1 MPAHFAILRT
11 AKLKSLGNVS
21 ASLSHTYRTRETPNA
36 DPSRADQNEHSHAT
50 PAEVLQAFKERLPNK
65 RRKDAVL
72 GIEYFVSA
80 SPEWFKGRDRAFVD
94 GYFAQSLAW
103 LRERH
108 GEENVVGWSI
118 HCDESSPHLVAYVVP
133 RDGDTLNAKK
143 WLGGRAA
150 LSRMQSDFAEKV
162 ARHHELE
169 RGIEGSR
176 AHHQSIKDF
185 YAQIEKPGQHVIIS
199 PETVQPKVLKKGFL
213 TSEYETPEMVAER
226 LTASVQKAYT
236 PAVEAAKLAASE
248 SRRADEMTLTA
259 QTLSREKK
267 EAQERL
273 QALQKHLAPVLELET
288 LAKQEFVQLVMH
300 TQERVKA
307 IKAEREKA
315 AEREKLDQE
324 RQRRVDDLVRVER
337 KTAGASCTFAQH
349 ALEAIQKAGGDASK
363 VHWPTVEKAAVM
375 ESITQHRQQPKDVLA
390 AIVKYSPGMVE
401 PAQQEQARAFI
412 STLAGKEIA
421 APKVGKQHDAPSLG

>member
-143 WLGGRAA
+143 WLGG
-150 LSRMQSDFAEKV
+150 
-162 ARHHELE
+162 
-169 RGIEGSR
+169 
-176 AHHQSIKDF
+176 
-185 YAQIEKPGQHVIIS
+185 
-199 PETVQPKVLKKGFL
+199 
-213 TSEYETPEMVAER
+213 
-226 LTASVQKAYT
+226 
-236 PAVEAAKLAASE
+236 
-248 SRRADEMTLTA
+248 
-259 QTLSREKK
+259 
-267 EAQERL
+267 
-273 QALQKHLAPVLELET
+273 
-288 LAKQEFVQLVMH
+288 
-300 TQERVKA
+300 
-307 IKAEREKA
+307 
-315 AEREKLDQE
+315 
-324 RQRRVDDLVRVER
+324 
-337 KTAGASCTFAQH
+337 
-349 ALEAIQKAGGDASK
+349 
-363 VHWPTVEKAAVM
+363 
-375 ESITQHRQQPKDVLA
+375 
-390 AIVKYSPGMVE
+390 
-401 PAQQEQARAFI
+401 
-412 STLAGKEIA
+412 
-421 APKVGKQHDAPSLG
+421 

>member
-1 MPAHFAILRT
+1 MPTHFAILRT

-236 PAVEAAKLAASE
+236 PAVEAAAGRLRE
-248 SRRADEMTLTA
+248 PQSRRNDPDGPNPQPGE
-259 QTLSREKK
+259 K

-337 KTAGASCTFAQH
+337 LTAGASCTFAQH
-349 ALEAIQKAGGDASK
+349 ALKQSRRRAGTPPRCIGPRSRK
-363 VHWPTVEKAAVM
+363 
-375 ESITQHRQQPKDVLA
+375 QPSWSRSHSTGS
-390 AIVKYSPGMVE
+390 SP
-401 PAQQEQARAFI
+401 RTC
-412 STLAGKEIA
+412 SR
-421 APKVGKQHDAPSLG
+421 PS

>member
-1 MPAHFAILRT
+1 MPTHFAILRT

-267 EAQERL
+267 RGSG
-273 QALQKHLAPVLELET
+273 ALAGPAKAPC
-288 LAKQEFVQLVMH
+288 
-300 TQERVKA
+300 
-307 IKAEREKA
+307 
-315 AEREKLDQE
+315 
-324 RQRRVDDLVRVER
+324 
-337 KTAGASCTFAQH
+337 AGLGA
-349 ALEAIQKAGGDASK
+349 GDAGQAG
-363 VHWPTVEKAAVM
+363 V
-375 ESITQHRQQPKDVLA
+375 R
-390 AIVKYSPGMVE
+390 
-401 PAQQEQARAFI
+401 PARHAHSGAGQGHQSGAGEGRR
-412 STLAGKEIA
+412 AGKA
-421 APKVGKQHDAPSLG
+421 RPGTTAPGG